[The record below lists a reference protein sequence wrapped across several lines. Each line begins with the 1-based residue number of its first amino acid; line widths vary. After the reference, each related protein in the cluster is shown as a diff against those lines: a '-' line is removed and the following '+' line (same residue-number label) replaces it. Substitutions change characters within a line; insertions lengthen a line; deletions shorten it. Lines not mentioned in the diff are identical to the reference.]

1 MKLTKYN
8 SLRIFAFVGIFSA
21 LITRICFSFSSLGRL
36 DSDEAVV
43 LLMAKKIAGGKPVVF
58 FFGQQYGGAQE
69 AYLMSPLVKIFGM
82 QTWIARTIPIAI
94 TLLAAIVLM
103 FGFSYVK
110 KKKRLNDPFFW
121 AGILFLNLPASFIWW
136 STKSSGFYPT
146 VIASGII
153 SFSLAKTILD
163 KDVPQSAKIRYYLK
177 DHKKLSYIALGMSV
191 GYQWWASPQSMLFIL
206 PLGLWLLLNSYK
218 EILKNIIMLAIGF
231 AVGSAPW
238 LAINLRNGFK
248 SFDTSNFPSS
258 NYFQRLEKFFNEGTT
273 LLFNLRNWASQNV
286 VSDGVKNLLILL
298 STAFFICLAFV
309 SIKEILKNRKSTYSL
324 FAIMFLLYPFVAS
337 INPNSFYVGE
347 GRYLWFIMPS
357 ICVLLLRIPKLFEN
371 FAAFAIFLSFI
382 ISSSIFVSALAIEAD
397 SKFDYVQKPSQY
409 GPVVERIKEL
419 DIKYLAGDYWI
430 AYRLVAESNGEIIG
444 SPFDAPS
451 RIETFKSDVE
461 NNIDAIVTKDS
472 TLSNTLVKSYLEQ
485 EKITFE
491 LSSVKGVLIYKLE
504 DLNDTQRKDI
514 VNFPG
519 IAAKV
524 NG

>member
-1 MKLTKYN
+1 MKLTKFN
-8 SLRIFAFVGIFSA
+8 SLRFLAFVGIFSA
-21 LITRICFSFSSLGRL
+21 FITRICFSFSSLGRL

-43 LLMAKKIAGGKPVVF
+43 LLMAKKIASGKPVVF

-69 AYLMSPLVKIFGM
+69 AFLMSPFVKIFGM
-82 QTWIARTIPIAI
+82 QTWIARTIPIFI
-94 TLLAAIVLM
+94 TFIAATVLM
-103 FGFSYVK
+103 FGFSYANK
-110 KKKRLNDPFFW
+110 KERIKDPFFW
-121 AGILFLNLPASFIWW
+121 AGIIFMNLPASFIWW

-153 SFSLAKTILD
+153 SFSLAKTTLD
-163 KDVPQSAKIRYYLK
+163 KDVPSSARIRHYLN
-177 DHKKLSYIALGMSV
+177 DHKKLNYIALGASV

-206 PLGLWLLLNSYK
+206 PLGLWLLLNNHK
-218 EILKNIIMLAIGF
+218 EILKNIVTLAIGF
-231 AVGSAPW
+231 VIGSAPW

-258 NYFQRLEKFFNEGTT
+258 SYFQRLEKFFNEGATI
-273 LLFNLRNWASQNV
+273 LFNLRNWASQNV
-286 VSDGVKNLLILL
+286 VSDGVKNFLILL
-298 STAFFICLAFV
+298 SIVFFIGLTFV
-309 SIKEILKNRKSTYSL
+309 SIKEILKNRKSIYSL

-371 FAAFAIFLSFI
+371 FAMFTVFLSVI

-397 SKFDYVQKPSQY
+397 SKFEYVQKPSQY
-409 GPVVERIKEL
+409 GPVVNKIKEL
-419 DIKYLAGDYWI
+419 NIKYLAGDYWI
-430 AYRLVAESNGEIIG
+430 AYRLVAESNGEIIA

-451 RIETFKSDVE
+451 RIENFRSDVE
-461 NNIDAIVTKDS
+461 SNINAIVSKDS
-472 TLSNTLVKSYLEQ
+472 TPSNTLVKSYLEK

-491 LSSVKGVLIYKLE
+491 LSSIKGVLIYELK
-504 DLNDTQRKDI
+504 DLSDSQRKDI

-524 NG
+524 ND